1 MVYSIYIE
9 GNIASGKS
17 TLLRGLQVIQEATC
31 FFEPVEDWRYA
42 SFREHTPNLLKDF
55 YLDPKT
61 NARAF
66 QEAVLE
72 TYAEMHSVDVST
84 TFKIQERSI
93 HSSSIFR
100 SVLVEEH
107 YLTAVQDE
115 ELGSIYRATCASVP
129 STPDLVLYLWSDP
142 MLCLQLMQER
152 GRTEEREVGLPYL
165 TKLHYAH
172 EHWIKTCPYPVL
184 TLENSAGADAVKRS
198 AIAAIFRTFAENK
211 IRDYLALEENAV
223 AQN

>member
-1 MVYSIYIE
+1 
-9 GNIASGKS
+9 
-17 TLLRGLQVIQEATC
+17 
-31 FFEPVEDWRYA
+31 
-42 SFREHTPNLLKDF
+42 
-55 YLDPKT
+55 
-61 NARAF
+61 
-66 QEAVLE
+66 
-72 TYAEMHSVDVST
+72 
-84 TFKIQERSI
+84 
-93 HSSSIFR
+93 
-100 SVLVEEH
+100 
-107 YLTAVQDE
+107 
-115 ELGSIYRATCASVP
+115 
-129 STPDLVLYLWSDP
+129 

-211 IRDYLALEENAV
+211 IRDYLAPEENAV